1 MPKIVDHEN
10 QKEIIAGA
18 AWKVI
23 QNNGIEN
30 ATVRKIAQESGLS
43 PGALRHYFNSQA
55 QLLEFSMKLVV
66 EHVEQR
72 FLNMNMLTD
81 TFTLEYAKEILLN
94 LIPVDEERMLE
105 MEVWLSL
112 SVKALNEPSLKKIS
126 NDTYDL
132 IFKAIFNMLN
142 QLNEAHLLKPNLNLQ
157 LEAQRLHI
165 LIDGL
170 ALHRIISPHKITIE
184 QVNIILEEYL
194 NELSNVCSSDIP

>member
-43 PGALRHYFNSQA
+43 PGALRHYFNSQD
-55 QLLEFSMKLVV
+55 QLLEFAMKLVV

-72 FLNMNMLTD
+72 FLNINVQTD
-81 TFTLEYAKEILLN
+81 SITLACAKEILLN
-94 LIPVDEERMLE
+94 LIPIDEERMLE

-112 SVKALNEPSLKKIS
+112 SIKALNESSLKKIS
-126 NDTYDL
+126 DDTYDL
-132 IFKAIFNMLN
+132 IFKAIFNVLR
-142 QLNEAHLLKPNLNLQ
+142 QLNEAHLLKPNLDLE

-170 ALHRIISPHKITIE
+170 SLQRIISPHKITIE
-184 QVNIILEEYL
+184 QVNIILEEYIS
-194 NELSNVCSSDIP
+194 ELSNVHSNNIS